1 MSLSFDEMAEALRSG
16 RVMAKRLTRL
26 IGFDPSTSNHYG
38 IRQLYNHRIDEKT
51 TDEQILRLR
60 RDYLKWRGEV
70 IAFFEDNSHPIDD
83 DELGSLFSQSFMYGT
98 VYFLGIPLDIY
109 AGIEPYRKKITER
122 INNVTEYE
130 RNTKNG

>member
-1 MSLSFDEMAEALRSG
+1 MSLSFEEFEKALRRSRIVG
-16 RVMAKRLTRL
+16 ERLQKL
-26 IGFDPSTSNHYG
+26 IGFNPSTSNHYG
-38 IRQLYNHRIDEKT
+38 RIQLYNHYIDENT
-51 TDEQILRLR
+51 SDEEILRLR

-70 IAFFEDNSHPIDD
+70 IAFFEDNGHPIDD

-98 VYFLGIPLDIY
+98 VDFLGIPLDIY